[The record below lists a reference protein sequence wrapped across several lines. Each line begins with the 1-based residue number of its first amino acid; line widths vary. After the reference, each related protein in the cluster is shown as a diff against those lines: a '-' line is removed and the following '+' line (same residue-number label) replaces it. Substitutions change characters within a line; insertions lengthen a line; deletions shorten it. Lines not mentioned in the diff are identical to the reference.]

1 METIVKQYE
10 ELKRDDK
17 FQETKSRVVS
27 LHQKLAGLK
36 RKIQCV
42 DPVTAA
48 AVGDNSFTPCNRKR
62 FRGDDVLVKFDDN
75 NNNDRRAKNLSGAL
89 LAI

>member
-1 METIVKQYE
+1 MKQYE
-10 ELKRDDK
+10 ELKRDEK

-36 RKIQCV
+36 RKIQSV
-42 DPVTAA
+42 DPTSGPQS
-48 AVGDNSFTPCNRKR
+48 VGDNSFTSCSRKR
-62 FRGDDVLVKFDDN
+62 FRGDDITAKFDDN
-75 NNNDRRAKNLSGAL
+75 NNDRREKNLSGTL